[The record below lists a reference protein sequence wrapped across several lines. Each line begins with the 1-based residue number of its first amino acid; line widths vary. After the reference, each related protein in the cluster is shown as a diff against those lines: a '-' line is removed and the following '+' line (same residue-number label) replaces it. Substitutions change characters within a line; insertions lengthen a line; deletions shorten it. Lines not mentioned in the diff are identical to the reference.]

1 MTLQE
6 LREKSLSD
14 LEQLHAKKSVE
25 LRELMFKAS
34 EAQLKE
40 VHKVKAVRAD
50 IARILTVIREQDSHP
65 HIAS

>member
-14 LEQLHAKKSVE
+14 LAQLHAKKSTE

-40 VHKVKAVRAD
+40 VHKIKAVRAD
-50 IARILTVIREQDSHP
+50 IARILTVMHEQDSQP
-65 HIAS
+65 NIAS

>member
-6 LREKSLSD
+6 LRQKSLSD
-14 LEQLHAKKSVE
+14 LEQLHAKKSAE

-34 EAQLKE
+34 ESQLKE

-50 IARILTVIREQDSHP
+50 IARILTVVREQHSQP
-65 HIAS
+65 QIAS

>member
-6 LREKSLSD
+6 LREKSVSD
-14 LEQLHAKKSVE
+14 LEQLHAKKSAE
-25 LRELMFKAS
+25 LRELLFKAS

-50 IARILTVIREQDSHP
+50 IARILTVIGEQNSQP
-65 HIAS
+65 QIAS